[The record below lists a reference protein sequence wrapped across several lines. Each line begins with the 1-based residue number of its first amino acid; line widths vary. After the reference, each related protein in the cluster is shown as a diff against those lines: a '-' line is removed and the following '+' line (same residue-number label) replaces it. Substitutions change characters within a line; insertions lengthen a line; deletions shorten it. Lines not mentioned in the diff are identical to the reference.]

1 MPDTLPNT
9 FDATAWSALIAG
21 LYTLF
26 AGIGAQRNPDIWHR
40 MIVEVSASPSLQL
53 VAGLLELL
61 FGTAVYL
68 ANPWLPADVLT
79 CIMKSI
85 GGIMM
90 VEALVLIAFC
100 DVYSGFWL
108 RNLTHMHRGWALFSM
123 AMGLGLIPTCTDPDP

>member
-1 MPDTLPNT
+1 
-9 FDATAWSALIAG
+9 
-21 LYTLF
+21 
-26 AGIGAQRNPDIWHR
+26 

-79 CIMKSI
+79 CIMKTI

-90 VEALVLIAFC
+90 SEALVLIAFC
-100 DVYSGFWL
+100 DLYSGFWL

-123 AMGLGLIPTCTDPDP
+123 AMGLGLSVAGFVRFH